1 MRAGAATLS
10 VQFWHGFCRITGMI
24 KPVLPLLA
32 LLVAAP
38 AMAATPQFQNIDALE
53 ARLVNALGAGIGE
66 PGGPAAPI
74 DRRLKL
80 AACPTTVQ
88 IDPPAMG
95 AIALRCVP
103 LNWRIRVPIA
113 RLGNAQNVAMGSVMG
128 AKAEIV
134 VRRGDPVDL
143 TAETNGFSVSVSATA
158 QEDGPPGGRI
168 RVKVDGQN
176 NIIFAEVIEAGRV
189 RLPGFK

>member
-1 MRAGAATLS
+1 MIMRA
-10 VQFWHGFCRITGMI
+10 
-24 KPVLPLLA
+24 LPLLA
-32 LLVAAP
+32 LLAAP
-38 AMAATPQFQNIDALE
+38 AAAATPAFQNIDALE
-53 ARLVNALGAGIGE
+53 ARLINAMGAGIGE
-66 PGGPAAPI
+66 PGGPATAI

-80 AACPTTVQ
+80 AACPVTVQ

-95 AIALRCVP
+95 AVALRCAP

-128 AKAEIV
+128 AKGELV

-143 TAETNGFSVSVSATA
+143 IAQNNGFSVSVSATA
-158 QEDGPPGGRI
+158 QEDGAAGSRI
-168 RVKVDGQN
+168 RVKADGQN
-176 NIIFAEVIEAGRV
+176 SPIFAEVVEAGRV

>member
-1 MRAGAATLS
+1 M
-10 VQFWHGFCRITGMI
+10 GMV
-24 KPVLPLLA
+24 KPALPLLA

-38 AMAATPQFQNIDALE
+38 AMTATPQFQNIDALE
-53 ARLVNALGAGIGE
+53 ARLINALGAGIGE

-80 AACPTTVQ
+80 AACPATVR

-95 AIALRCVP
+95 AIALRCAP

-113 RLGNAQNVAMGSVMG
+113 RLGNARNAAMGSEMG
-128 AKAEIV
+128 AKADPV

-143 TAETNGFSVSVSATA
+143 TAESNGFSVSVSAIA
-158 QEDGPPGGRI
+158 QEDGAAGSRI
-168 RVKVDGQN
+168 RVKADGKN
-176 NIIFAEVIEAGRV
+176 SPIFAEVIEAGRV

>member
-1 MRAGAATLS
+1 
-10 VQFWHGFCRITGMI
+10 MI

-38 AMAATPQFQNIDALE
+38 ATAAMPQFQNIDALE
-53 ARLVNALGAGIGE
+53 ARLINALGAGIGE
-66 PGGPAAPI
+66 PGGPAVAI

-80 AACPTTVQ
+80 AACPATVQ
-88 IDPPAMG
+88 IDPPVMG
-95 AIALRCVP
+95 AIALRCAP
-103 LNWRIRVPIA
+103 LNWRIRVPIQ

-128 AKAEIV
+128 AKADPV

-143 TAETNGFSVSVSATA
+143 IAETNGFSVSVSAIA
-158 QEDGPPGGRI
+158 QEDGAPGARI
-168 RVKVDGQN
+168 RVKADDQKSP
-176 NIIFAEVIEAGRV
+176 IFAEVIEAGRV

>member
-1 MRAGAATLS
+1 
-10 VQFWHGFCRITGMI
+10 MI

-32 LLVAAP
+32 LLAAS
-38 AMAATPQFQNIDALE
+38 AASAATPAFQNIDALE
-53 ARLVNALGAGIGE
+53 ARLINALGAGIGE
-66 PGGPAAPI
+66 PGGPATQI

-95 AIALRCVP
+95 AIALRCAP
-103 LNWRIRVPIA
+103 LNWRIRVPIQ

-128 AKAEIV
+128 AGMSGGRADPV

-143 TAETNGFSVSVSATA
+143 IAETNGFSVSVSAIA
-158 QEDGPPGGRI
+158 QEDGAPGSRI
-168 RVKVDGQN
+168 RVKADDQKTP
-176 NIIFAEVIEAGRV
+176 IFAEVIEAGRV